1 VRLSIVS
8 FFVPLWFSI
17 ATKGLAQ
24 MTLGANKK
32 EKQKILHDAINNI
45 THCWNSSKIYFTYS
59 RTYIEVVLHK
69 DINNCQCN
77 YTELVYFHVKVE
89 SSTNFYCTRD

>member
-1 VRLSIVS
+1 VS
-8 FFVPLWFSI
+8 VSI

-59 RTYIEVVLHK
+59 RNTCKIDTLKRIQKLTWSGHGGRRG
-69 DINNCQCN
+69 
-77 YTELVYFHVKVE
+77 
-89 SSTNFYCTRD
+89 RDDMVD